1 MRFLSILL
9 VAVAMLAAPVHA
21 EMLDLATLKCKEFIG
36 ISSSSKDRFELI
48 MTWLE
53 AYYSEENASPVID
66 FDKIREDGAKFGAYC
81 KSNPDE
87 SVIDAADK
95 LLGK

>member
-9 VAVAMLAAPVHA
+9 VAVVMLVAPAHA
-21 EMLDLATLKCKEFIG
+21 EVLDLATLKCKEFIG
-36 ISSSSKDRFELI
+36 ISSSKERFELI

-66 FDKIREDGAKFGAYC
+66 FDKIRDDGAKFGAYC
-81 KSNPDE
+81 KNNPDE

>member
-1 MRFLSILL
+1 MRFLSMLL
-9 VAVAMLAAPVHA
+9 VAVAMLAAPARA
-21 EMLDLATLKCKEFIG
+21 ELLDLATLKCKEFT
-36 ISSSSKDRFELI
+36 SSSKERFELI

-66 FDKIREDGAKFGAYC
+66 FDKVRNDGVKFSAYC
-81 KSNPDE
+81 KNNPDE